1 MFHRSTIGVLKENGG
16 VEAIHLYFDADSAST
31 YTTLHSDYLSQEKVG
46 ELLMLGDLM
55 SLGRY
60 IRSENYVY
68 RPSSDFCLAFQRD
81 DGLDGMEAQSLGS
94 LASWLCS
101 FYMCQVAYLFDGKT
115 WQRFE
120 RVETERKTK
129 TGLEVLGYWIDS
141 MGYRVTGIFDF
152 AYRTKER
159 GIALRQADYLT
170 QK

>member
-1 MFHRSTIGVLKENGG
+1 MK
-16 VEAIHLYFDADSAST
+16 
-31 YTTLHSDYLSQEKVG
+31 
-46 ELLMLGDLM
+46 LGDLL

-81 DGLDGMEAQSLGS
+81 DGLDGMEAQSFGS
-94 LASWLCS
+94 VSSWLSS
-101 FYMCQVAYLFDGKT
+101 FYMCQVGYLFDGKT

-129 TGLEVLGYWIDS
+129 IELEVLGYWNDS
-141 MGYRVTGIFDF
+141 MGYRVTGVFDF
-152 AYRTKER
+152 ASRTKLR